1 MQYIQL
7 KGSVRLVAEEGLPIS
22 EKLSV
27 LKAKTLYKTD
37 KWWSAVALVDAFGK
51 KQIATYLWLKRN
63 DVWKRKQKFV
73 VRSKKEWQD
82 AKEVIEEMI
91 EELK

>member
-1 MQYIQL
+1 
-7 KGSVRLVAEEGLPIS
+7 VRLVTEEKFPIS

-51 KQIATYLWLKRN
+51 KQIATYLWLKKD

>member
-1 MQYIQL
+1 M
-7 KGSVRLVAEEGLPIS
+7 RLVTEEKLPIS

-27 LKAKTLYKTD
+27 LKAETLYKTD

-51 KQIATYLWLKRN
+51 KQIAAYLWLKKG
-63 DVWKRKQKFV
+63 DEWKRKQKFV

-82 AKEVIEEMI
+82 VKEVIEKMI